1 MDSKAL
7 KQVWEEHPHFRYRGC
22 APDADVPGMAA
33 GDPSL
38 SLDAWHGEDRDG
50 SEPQRDRLA
59 REQAAVEVCLGCPVM
74 VQCAA
79 YANSVVVEDG
89 KARLAEPDGIW
100 GGELAL
106 ERHRAFIRRRHEIAV
121 PAPARQMRTPQ
132 RLRVLEALAV
142 HESPEAVAEAAG
154 VDVRTANWQRSRLV
168 TQLNLDKE
176 SATRA
181 ELLEA
186 AVERGLLDASVVV
199 GDDGRVPAVPPP
211 SPSRPTASS
220 VAAVLHGTG
229 DPGGTGTG
237 AVDDLGGGSVSSA
250 PVPSVLH
257 GRVRRRPGRHRRRV
271 TVGPPVAVGPGQL
284 SLDDVLAPVLNLF
297 PRTETLESAA

>member
-1 MDSKAL
+1 MSSSIELRQA
-7 KQVWEEHPHFRYRGC
+7 WEEHPHFRYRGC
-22 APDADVPGMAA
+22 APDPDEPGQAA

-50 SEPQRDRLA
+50 SEPQRERLA
-59 REQAAVEVCLGCPVM
+59 RDAAAVEVCLNCPVM

-79 YANSVVVEDG
+79 YANSVVSEGG

-106 ERHRAFIRRRHEIAV
+106 ERHRAFIRRRHEVAV

-142 HESPEAVAEAAG
+142 HVTAEAVAQAAG

-176 SATRA
+176 TATRA
-181 ELLEA
+181 QLLKA
-186 AVERGLLDASVVV
+186 AVDRGLLDTGQVVV
-199 GDDGRVPAVPPP
+199 DDGSVPAVPPP
-211 SPSRPTASS
+211 APKT
-220 VAAVLHGTG
+220 
-229 DPGGTGTG
+229 
-237 AVDDLGGGSVSSA
+237 SVSEAAESVEPTQLELELWDGALPTSA
-250 PVPSVLH
+250 PVPRPRPVH
-257 GRVRRRPGRHRRRV
+257 VRVRRPRSVRP
-271 TVGPPVAVGPGQL
+271 A
-284 SLDDVLAPVLNLF
+284 APVVPLF
-297 PRTETLESAA
+297 PNHALEAAA

>member
-106 ERHRAFIRRRHEIAV
+106 ERHRAFIRRRHEVAV

-142 HESPEAVAEAAG
+142 HVTAEAVAQAAG

-176 SATRA
+176 SATRR
-181 ELLEA
+181 ELLAA
-186 AVERGLLDASVVV
+186 AVDRGLLDAAVVV
-199 GDDGRVPAVPPP
+199 ADDGRVPAVPPP
-211 SPSRPTASS
+211 APKPSGP
-220 VAAVLHGTG
+220 
-229 DPGGTGTG
+229 G
-237 AVDDLGGGSVSSA
+237 AVESVEPTQLELWSGALPPAA
-250 PVPSVLH
+250 PVPRPRPV
-257 GRVRRRPGRHRRRV
+257 RVQRPLPRPAR
-271 TVGPPVAVGPGQL
+271 AV
-284 SLDDVLAPVLNLF
+284 APVVPLF
-297 PRTETLESAA
+297 PNQALEAAA